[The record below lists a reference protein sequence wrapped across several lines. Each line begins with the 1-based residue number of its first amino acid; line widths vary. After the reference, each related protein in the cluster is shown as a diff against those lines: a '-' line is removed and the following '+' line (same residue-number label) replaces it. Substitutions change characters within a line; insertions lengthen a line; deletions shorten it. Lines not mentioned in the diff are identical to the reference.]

1 MLRLSRTSAPFT
13 TIGIES
19 MSVYPQSMYGQTP
32 YGVSGYPP
40 RPPAVFQH
48 QYYQPP
54 QPQQPPPP
62 IYHVDPNSFRR
73 DFTSRLSNLTFNSR
87 IHIQDLS
94 LMAQDHPQFASIV
107 VQCID
112 QHLRQVSIISR
123 FSLKYTF
130 QVGEINR
137 DWD

>member
-1 MLRLSRTSAPFT
+1 
-13 TIGIES
+13 
-19 MSVYPQSMYGQTP
+19 MSVYSQSMYGQTP
-32 YGVSGYPP
+32 YGAVPGYPP
-40 RPPAVFQH
+40 SRSPAVYQH

-54 QPQQPPPP
+54 QPSQQPPPP
-62 IYHVDPNSFRR
+62 MYHVDPNSFRR

-112 QHLRQVSIISR
+112 QHIRQVSTTPR
-123 FSLKYTF
+123 FPLGYTF
-130 QVGEINR
+130 WVGEINR
-137 DWD
+137 AWN